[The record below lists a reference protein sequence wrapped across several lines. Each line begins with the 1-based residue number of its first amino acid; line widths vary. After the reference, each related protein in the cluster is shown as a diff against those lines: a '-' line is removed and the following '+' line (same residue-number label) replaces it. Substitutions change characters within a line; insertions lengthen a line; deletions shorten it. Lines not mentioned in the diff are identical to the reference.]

1 MFLYNKQ
8 VKEIQM
14 EDKTK
19 SKGELVFIGLGLYDE
34 MDITQ
39 RGLQEI
45 KKCDRVY
52 AEFYT
57 SKLVGLKDDQLGE
70 KIGRT
75 VTILNRDDVEKGD
88 EILSRAQ
95 HEHVVLL
102 VPGDPMTATTHI
114 DLRLRAL
121 KKGIPTRVIHN
132 SSIITAAPGLFGLQS
147 YKFGRSTTLVLPE
160 GNYFPV
166 SPYHVIKENKERG
179 LHTLVLLD
187 IQSDKGR
194 FMTANEGINLLL
206 RLEKQVKGNVL
217 SEDTLICVASRV
229 GSPDP
234 LLAADI
240 IRNMINKDFGP
251 PLHTIIIPGRL
262 HFMEI
267 EALITIAHM
276 PLESAEKIQKI

>member
-229 GSPDP
+229 GSP
-234 LLAADI
+234 
-240 IRNMINKDFGP
+240 
-251 PLHTIIIPGRL
+251 GRL